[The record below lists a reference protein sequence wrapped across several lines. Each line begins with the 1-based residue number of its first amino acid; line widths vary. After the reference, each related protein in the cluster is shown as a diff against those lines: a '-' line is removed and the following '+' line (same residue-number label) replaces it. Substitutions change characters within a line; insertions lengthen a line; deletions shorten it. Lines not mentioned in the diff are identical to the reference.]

1 MAKETATPQAK
12 AEYSKPKLSVYGE
25 FANLTA
31 GGAGSLVEGMMMTA
45 PMRRP

>member
-1 MAKETATPQAK
+1 MTQRIATPEGK
-12 AEYSKPKLSVYGE
+12 AQYAKPKLSVYGE

-45 PMRRP
+45 LMRRA